1 MKNFNED
8 KDRNEKELKEALL
21 KFQEKNIE
29 QVREIEDFKK
39 AKQMFENEI
48 KQLKEEKKTFEL
60 EREAEKKKHM
70 DSYDRMNEE
79 WQTKTTGL
87 EEKQRKKLE
96 EITSEYQSVLE
107 EQKEENEDIKKERDE
122 LKKNKVRLEAAK
134 KKMEEEKRILEVT
147 EMDQENEKQQLEMGR
162 DAEKRKKKDL
172 LDDHSKKLDDLVR
185 EHQSV
190 LEDQEKKKEEKEEV
204 GDGIGEVVCRACR
217 IRCATSPVESSKSPE
232 WILDYSLLFATTTE
246 VKEAPKKAIR
256 SDIMT
261 RKELTYVRS
270 RLQPWVSSSQAHHE
284 EEEEGST
291 GKTNFDSSASS
302 FHSPPA
308 LKGKDS
314 SGNSARLHPAVRLG
328 CQFSSRDDAVMSK
341 EKNLPEA
348 PRPSIPEA
356 PRPSIPEAPRPSI
369 PEGRDQNADPM
380 EQDEEDNKNLP
391 GPGPAT
397 LEMRNLNLQLD
408 VPMEED

>member
-1 MKNFNED
+1 MLLGEHHCTPSRHASIQKELVRQHESVVEDQKKESDNLKNQNAWRTQMKNFNED

-217 IRCATSPVESSKSPE
+217 IRCATSPIPIPPISQD
-232 WILDYSLLFATTTE
+232 L
-246 VKEAPKKAIR
+246 KKKK
-256 SDIMT
+256 T
-261 RKELTYVRS
+261 RKRNIPIVT
-270 RLQPWVSSSQAHHE
+270 A
-284 EEEEGST
+284 
-291 GKTNFDSSASS
+291 N
-302 FHSPPA
+302 
-308 LKGKDS
+308 
-314 SGNSARLHPAVRLG
+314 
-328 CQFSSRDDAVMSK
+328 DAN
-341 EKNLPEA
+341 E
-348 PRPSIPEA
+348 I
-356 PRPSIPEAPRPSI
+356 
-369 PEGRDQNADPM
+369 
-380 EQDEEDNKNLP
+380 
-391 GPGPAT
+391 
-397 LEMRNLNLQLD
+397 
-408 VPMEED
+408 